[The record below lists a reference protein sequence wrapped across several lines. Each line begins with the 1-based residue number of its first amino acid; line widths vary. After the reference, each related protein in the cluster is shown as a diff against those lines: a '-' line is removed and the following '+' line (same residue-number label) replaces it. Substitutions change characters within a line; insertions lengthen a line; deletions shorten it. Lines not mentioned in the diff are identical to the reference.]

1 MLTYRENRLDLQP
14 FEHNVSLMKMV
25 LDLEGIEYDKVEIEE
40 CIYDTNVDVDASW
53 LKKKNI

>member
-1 MLTYRENRLDLQP
+1 
-14 FEHNVSLMKMV
+14 LMKMV

-53 LKKKNI
+53 LKEKNI